1 MGLPQWLSGKESAC
15 DVGDT
20 GDLDS
25 IPGSG
30 RSHREGNGNLLQ
42 YSCLG
47 NPMARGDWW
56 AAVHEVVKR
65 VEHDLETK
73 QQQFMFYLR

>member
-1 MGLPQWLSGKESAC
+1 MRLPRWLSGKESAC
-15 DVGDT
+15 QAG
-20 GDLDS
+20 GAGS
-25 IPGSG
+25 FPGAG
-30 RSHREGNGNLLQ
+30 RSPSEGNGNLLQ

-47 NPMARGDWW
+47 NPMARGAWW

-73 QQQFMFYLR
+73 QQQLMFYLC